1 MTLPFVPFGLSQIM
15 SADAPA
21 WLAAVYLGV
30 LPSALGFVLWGYAVA
45 RLPVVTSTSLL
56 YLVPAVAVLIAFIWL
71 GEVPIAGELVGGAIV
86 ILGVVG
92 ISQGERILGRLFRS
106 VREGAS
112 VNAHVAAD
120 PGGNIR
126 PVIGVVVG
134 SVFPGQTK
142 DQELS

>member
-1 MTLPFVPFGLSQIM
+1 M

-21 WLAAVYLGV
+21 WLAAVYLGS

-71 GEVPIAGELVGGAIV
+71 GEVPIAGELVGGVIV

-92 ISQGERILGRLFRS
+92 ISQGDRILGRLFRS